1 MEVRKK
7 RWAARKEKEPQL
19 KLCQLGGAVELITSE
34 KIECRMLPY
43 QSLPLLTHN
52 LDDVLDN
59 ENLHVDFKP
68 LYQSILI
75 YTALDTLEE
84 LKKSYQAD
92 RKTQSTLILSSQL
105 SLQSLPDLTEEIT
118 GFFIAET
125 HILQN
130 TRGFRSP
137 REVDEL
143 WEGVL
148 ERLKSSVAS
157 ELEAES
163 DPEAFLKVKECLL
176 AFTVTMEVRMRNN
189 ERFM

>member
-1 MEVRKK
+1 VGTGL
-7 RWAARKEKEPQL
+7 PSTL
-19 KLCQLGGAVELITSE
+19 DFSE
-34 KIECRMLPY
+34 II
-43 QSLPLLTHN
+43 

-59 ENLHVDFKP
+59 PTLHVDFKP

-75 YTALDTLEE
+75 YTALDTLDE
-84 LKKSYQAD
+84 LQRGYQAD

-105 SLQSLPDLTEEIT
+105 SLASLPDLTQEIT

-125 HILQN
+125 HVLQN
-130 TRGFRSP
+130 TRGFRSQ

-157 ELEAES
+157 ELETEF
-163 DPEAFLKVKECLL
+163 DPDVFLRVKECLL
-176 AFTVTMEVRMRNN
+176 AFTITMEVGSYC
-189 ERFM
+189 FCVVSY

>member
-34 KIECRMLPY
+34 KIECRMLLY

>member
-1 MEVRKK
+1 MELRKK
-7 RWAARKEKEPQL
+7 RWATRKEKEPQL

-34 KIECRMLPY
+34 KIECRMPSY
-43 QSLPLLTHN
+43 CPLSVLTQN

-59 ENLHVDFKP
+59 DNLHVDFKP

-84 LKKSYQAD
+84 LQKSYQAD

-105 SLQSLPDLTEEIT
+105 SLQSLSDLTEEIT

-125 HILQN
+125 HVLRN
-130 TRGFRSP
+130 TRGFRSQ

-163 DPEAFLKVKECLL
+163 NPEAFLKVKECLL
-176 AFTVTMEVRMRNN
+176 AFTVTMEVRM
-189 ERFM
+189 

>member
-1 MEVRKK
+1 MELRKK
-7 RWAARKEKEPQL
+7 RWATRKEKEPQL

-34 KIECRMLPY
+34 KIECRMPSY
-43 QSLPLLTHN
+43 CPLSVLTQN

-59 ENLHVDFKP
+59 DNLHVDFKP

-84 LKKSYQAD
+84 LQKSYQAD

-105 SLQSLPDLTEEIT
+105 SLQSLSDLTEEIT